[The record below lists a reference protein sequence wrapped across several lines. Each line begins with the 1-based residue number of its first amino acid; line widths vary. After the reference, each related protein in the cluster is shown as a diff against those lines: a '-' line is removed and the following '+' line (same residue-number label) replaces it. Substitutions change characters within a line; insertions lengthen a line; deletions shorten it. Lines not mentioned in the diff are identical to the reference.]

1 MELNSKRQ
9 TESYL
14 AIVGLIF
21 CVLFWA
27 LNHYVGRSLYREIS
41 PVALTFWRLV
51 VAMSWCVL
59 LGWRGLVEHKSTI
72 SQYKWFLARQ
82 AFLGFVVF
90 NCLAYL
96 AAHTT
101 TVVNLNLV
109 NAMTPILIFSL
120 SVIWLGIIPRRM
132 EWLGLSLAF
141 AGFIIVISA
150 GQPLRVLN
158 MDLNPGDLWMFVAVF
173 SWSIYSVLHK
183 RSSCRLPLGTSLL
196 VQIIVAVLIMTPM
209 YLVDFF
215 LNGGFELTPKITL
228 AFAYVGIFPSVVSI
242 YLWNHGVNVLG
253 PNLTSMFLYLAPIF
267 AAIIGVVL
275 LGETLSWY
283 HFAGEIFIVA
293 GFYFAIFHMSR
304 SAQSKVDG

>member
-1 MELNSKRQ
+1 MELSSKGQ
-9 TESYL
+9 ADYYL
-14 AIVGLIF
+14 AIVGLIV
-21 CVLFWA
+21 CVLFWV
-27 LNHYVGRSLYREIS
+27 LNHYVGRSMYIEIS
-41 PVALTFWRLV
+41 PIALTFWRLV
-51 VAMSWCVL
+51 IAMSWCVL
-59 LGWRGLVEHKSTI
+59 VGWRGLLKHKVII

-120 SVIWLGIIPRRM
+120 SVVWLGIIPKRM
-132 EWLGLSLAF
+132 EWLGLGLAF
-141 AGFIIVISA
+141 AGFIIVITV
-150 GQPLRVLN
+150 GEPLRILN

-196 VQIIVAVLIMTPM
+196 VQIIMAALIMIPL

-215 LNGGFELTPKITL
+215 LNGGFQITPKITL
-228 AFAYVGIFPSVVSI
+228 ALAYVGIFPSVVSI

-267 AAIIGVVL
+267 AAVIGVVL
-275 LGETLSWY
+275 LGETLAW
-283 HFAGEIFIVA
+283 HHIVGEILIVA
-293 GFYFAIFHMSR
+293 GFYFAIFHISR
-304 SAQSKVDG
+304 SSQPKANG

>member
-1 MELNSKRQ
+1 MELSSRRQ

-14 AIVGLIF
+14 AIAGLIV
-21 CVLFWA
+21 CVLFWV
-27 LNHYVGRSLYREIS
+27 LNHYVGRSMYMEIS
-41 PVALTFWRLV
+41 PIALTFWRMV
-51 VAMSWCVL
+51 IAMSWCVL
-59 LGWRGLVEHKSTI
+59 LGWRSLLKHKTTI
-72 SQYKWFLARQ
+72 LEYKWFLARQ

-120 SVIWLGIIPRRM
+120 SVVWLGIIPKRL
-132 EWLGLSLAF
+132 EWTGLGLAF
-141 AGFIIVISA
+141 AGFIVVITA
-150 GQPLRVLN
+150 GEPLRILS

-173 SWSIYSVLHK
+173 SWSVYSVLHK

-196 VQIIVAVLIMTPM
+196 VQIIVAVMIMTPM

-215 LNGGFELTPKITL
+215 LNGGFQITPKITL
-228 AFAYVGIFPSVVSI
+228 ALAYIGIFPSVVSI

-267 AAIIGVVL
+267 AAVIGVVL
-275 LGETLSWY
+275 LGETLAWY
-283 HFAGEIFIVA
+283 HFVGEVLIVA
-293 GFYFAIFHMSR
+293 GFYFAIFHAPKSTQPK
-304 SAQSKVDG
+304 ADG